1 MQLKDD
7 KGVKLY
13 PVTSSAC
20 VGMSGG
26 TGGLD
31 AYLAKNAVQDIT
43 FEGLMSPTGTG
54 SDAVPSL
61 NFKCYRVGTAAQN
74 VGYVFRMGAGSNPLN
89 VRDLFITAAT
99 PETVNT
105 AAPAI
110 GDKVRTYQR
119 TYDSTFTGGNG
130 WSPWEELCPAPE
142 PEVPETDWA
151 GMDAID
157 EPSNAPAG
165 FYKVMRDGE
174 AAGTLQCFLIPQR
187 GAFAQLLCTC
197 AFFNAE
203 AGTLDPGTSTD
214 GTPRLYARQVVTT
227 TGGESEEE
235 TEWSPWQP
243 LHGPATT
250 QQDGLMTAA
259 DKKKLD
265 GLSALAAVRWSG
277 LCVEGATLDEG
288 VPYEPANPVV
298 LVTEGGEPKTFAVP
312 NGDGTYCY
320 WWANEG
326 TDSAGRRIP
335 PASEFMQPGMRFLPN
350 TLYVSEGEAA
360 GLDHPPL
367 LGLPAG
373 IWMADRDGTLQPLLQ
388 LPAPQEGTEALKAE
402 VAALKAEVE
411 TLKEALSIKN

>member
-1 MQLKDD
+1 MATTTSIKERALQLAGKTAA
-7 KGVKLY
+7 GS
-13 PVTSSAC
+13 VTPEEVGRLIYDTAAYAESVAVDGAALGIRRVYSSVAA
-20 VGMSGG
+20 MEA
-26 TGGLD
+26 D
-31 AYLAKNAVQDIT
+31 
-43 FEGLMSPTGTG
+43 
-54 SDAVPSL
+54 
-61 NFKCYRVGTAAQN
+61 GTAPADSWGNPMKRGQLAVIYDGTPSGADN
-74 VGYVFRMGAGSNPLN
+74 GRLYAFLKPGWGAVGQMGKESLPVALEIP
-89 VRDLFITAAT
+89 
-99 PETVNT
+99 TV
-105 AAPAI
+105 
-110 GDKVRTYQR
+110 
-119 TYDSTFTGGNG
+119 
-130 WSPWEELCPAPE
+130 
-142 PEVPETDWA
+142 DWA
-151 GMDAID
+151 GMYNLYDSINHPGGFWKVTY
-157 EPSNAPAG
+157 EGEPAG
-165 FYKVMRDGE
+165 M
-174 AAGTLQCFLIPQR
+174 LQCVASWETGYLS
-187 GAFAQLLCTC
+187 QLLCTC
-197 AFFNAE
+197 CTPE
-203 AGTLDPGTSTD
+203 TVDTGTPDLSLPA
-214 GTPRLYARQVVTT
+214 PRLYTRYLADPA
-227 TGGESEEE
+227 GDKDLP
-235 TEWSPWQP
+235 EWSPWQP

-298 LVTEGGEPKTFAVP
+298 LVTEGGEPKTFAVGP
-312 NGDGTYCY
+312 NSDGTYCY

-335 PASEFMQPGMRFLPN
+335 PASEFMQPGMRFLAN

-411 TLKEALSIKN
+411 TLKEALTIKN